1 MGQLVFAHENRLGD
15 VFFVHLQLARDVP
28 YLLFRGYGRRM
39 TTEYGV
45 PVVRPSVVFD
55 HSGARR
61 FSSSSAGLSRSIGSG
76 SRRRPMPRTSA
87 LFALCGRM
95 AIEEGNFSYPLP
107 IMIRI

>member
-45 PVVRPSVVFD
+45 PAVHPSVVFN

-61 FSSSSAGLSRSIGSG
+61 FSSPGRSRSIGSRSG
-76 SRRRPMPRTSA
+76 PMPRTSA

-95 AIEEGNFSYPLP
+95 AIEEGNFSYPSP
-107 IMIRI
+107 ISIRI